1 MTSGQAESTNNPS
14 KGAGYRE
21 QDPASDRDKDNEDAV
36 AGYLLQH
43 RDFLVHHPE
52 VLAKVHIPHGAGG
65 AISLIERQVAVLR
78 EQLGTERGRLNHLM
92 ARARDYD
99 RLSSGLHRLTVQLI
113 IARDMQQARHAL
125 GTILSEEFNADA
137 VALKL
142 FPVEPDLRARDPL
155 VNAFIDF
162 IDRDRCLC
170 GPLHPSQ
177 GEPLFGNAAPAIHS
191 AALIPI
197 NGREQTGVLAIG
209 SSDAKRFTPDIGTD
223 LLERLGA
230 IVSAKLQDLAYR
242 GA

>member
-1 MTSGQAESTNNPS
+1 MTSGQAEP
-14 KGAGYRE
+14 
-21 QDPASDRDKDNEDAV
+21 DKDHHQRARDNEDAV

-43 RDFLVHHPE
+43 TDFLVHHPE

-78 EQLGTERGRLNHLM
+78 EQLGIERGRLNHLM

-99 RLSSGLHRLTVQLI
+99 RLSKALHKLTVQLI
-113 IARDMQQARHAL
+113 VARDMTQARHVL
-125 GTILSEEFNADA
+125 TTVLSEKFNADA

-142 FPVEPDLRARDPL
+142 FPVEPDLRASDPL
-155 VNAFIDF
+155 VGAFIDF

-177 GEPLFGNAAPAIHS
+177 GEPLFGNQAPTIHS

-197 NGREQTGVLAIG
+197 TGHDQTGVLAIG
-209 SSDAKRFTPDIGTD
+209 SCDAKRFTPDRSTE

-230 IVSAKLQDLAYR
+230 IVSAKLQDLAHR
-242 GA
+242 GL